1 MPQVVLFG
9 LLGIAIV
16 VAGVAS
22 GYAVKRRRERD
33 RAQQERDRIQ
43 REFLASQNVFQTR
56 LLKTQ
61 GQLVREMEKE
71 LQSAHDMQMGLMPTA
86 PPRIE
91 GFDIAGRCIPANHV
105 GGDYFQYFE
114 QDGTLSLCFAD
125 VTGDAM
131 EAAIP
136 VVMFSGI
143 LDNQIR
149 YNDPM
154 DVLFGELNRSLHRIF
169 SDSRTFI
176 CFALGEL
183 DLSTR
188 TLRVSNAGCPY
199 PYHYRASTG
208 ELVEVSVSAGPLGV
222 RPEMTCQVV
231 DIQLASRDWIVFR
244 SDGIIEAMDA
254 SGELFGYD
262 RTEEMIRRAC
272 VEDLS
277 AEEMIDRI
285 LGEVDAFRGDASQSD
300 DMTLVVMKVL

>member
-1 MPQVVLFG
+1 M
-9 LLGIAIV
+9 I
-16 VAGVAS
+16 AGVTS

-33 RAQQERDRIQ
+33 RIQ
-43 REFLASQNVFQTR
+43 REFLVSQNTFQTT

-71 LQSAHDMQMGLMPTA
+71 LQSAHDMQMGLMPTEH
-86 PPRIE
+86 PRIE
-91 GFDIAGRCIPANHV
+91 GFDITGRCIPANHV

-114 QDGTLSLCFAD
+114 RDNKLFLSLAD

-143 LDNQIR
+143 LENQMEG
-149 YNDPM
+149 DK
-154 DVLFGELNRSLHRIF
+154 DLEELFGALNRSLRRIF
-169 SDSRTFI
+169 ADSRTFI
-176 CFALGEL
+176 CFAMGEL
-183 DLSTR
+183 GLSTR

-222 RPEMTCQVV
+222 RPDMTCQVV
-231 DIQLASRDWIVFR
+231 DIQLVSGDWIVFC
-244 SDGIIEAMDA
+244 SDGIIEAMNA

-262 RTEEMIRRAC
+262 RTEEMIRKAC
-272 VEDLS
+272 GEGLF
-277 AEEMIDRI
+277 AERTIDRI
-285 LGEVDAFRGDASQSD
+285 LGEVNSFRGDASQSD
-300 DMTLVVMKVL
+300 DMTLVVMRVL